1 MLRFV
6 PFLLLLIGS
15 PALAINDG
23 QLDAVLKECKHGPV
37 CPCPSAKIARIDS
50 SVCGPDPKTYVDGQG
65 NFQGGKALDEH
76 TKCVLDVLDE
86 NNKIDEYNNIF
97 ANCQRSHASDEKTK
111 FTNLPPIYSGD
122 GKTLNE
128 QVQDVKAAER
138 AKEQALREEEA
149 AGQAQEDRAY
159 AAAHRPLD
167 SRPTDQQQQPAALM
181 TADGR
186 HVIRCIRGF
195 YGRDQLI
202 CLTLEPST
210 ETLDHTSVNG
220 LEASVTGNEAIYG
233 NVIRPFDE
241 ARPYP

>member
-1 MLRFV
+1 MLRFI
-6 PFLLLLIGS
+6 PFLLLLIGA
-15 PALAINDG
+15 PASAINDG

-86 NNKIDEYNNIF
+86 NNKIGEYNNIF

-111 FTNLPPIYSGD
+111 FTNLPPRPIYSGE

-149 AGQAQEDRAY
+149 AGR
-159 AAAHRPLD
+159 
-167 SRPTDQQQQPAALM
+167 QQPDSQSAKRPSVHIDYSKQCVDPQA
-181 TADGR
+181 R
-186 HVIRCIRGF
+186 YVIEYENC
-195 YGRDQLI
+195 Q
-202 CLTLEPST
+202 
-210 ETLDHTSVNG
+210 VN
-220 LEASVTGNEAIYG
+220 Y
-233 NVIRPFDE
+233 
-241 ARPYP
+241 